1 MLRQTPPL
9 EAAEAFLVAARTA
22 SFRAGATELALSPS
36 AFSRR
41 IQLLE
46 SFVGAPLFDR
56 SGPTPRLTEIGARY
70 LDEIAPALEVIRRA
84 TRRLRAPGGAVRVS
98 ASHSFAVTW
107 LMPRL
112 GALRARGLEIELIIR
127 QGLDG
132 LRDGQADLAI
142 CGGDAA
148 PADFASEVLVE
159 LDAFVV
165 SAPTPAG
172 GAPVEQIDD
181 LSDHALLTTAGGAN
195 LWSRWFEQVGRPA
208 APPRASQTFPTLHA
222 MYEAAASGMGL
233 ALAVPLAS
241 ERLLAEGRLVRRL
254 NAGAPI
260 GQQYRVVHA
269 ERPRRACTAHEAF
282 VDWLKTET
290 AASRDRFHSTPVA
303 HEHYA

>member
-1 MLRQTPPL
+1 MTRQMTQFELEDQLARCDLRGDGGPFDIIGDVHGCAGEL
-9 EAAEAFLVAARTA
+9 EALLGRLGYDVRW
-22 SFRAGATELALSPS
+22 AGAP
-36 AFSRR
+36 
-41 IQLLE
+41 
-46 SFVGAPLFDR
+46 
-56 SGPTPRLTEIGARY
+56 
-70 LDEIAPALEVIRRA
+70 
-84 TRRLRAPGGAVRVS
+84 GAVRVS

-208 APPRASQTFPTLHA
+208 APPRASQTFPTLQA

>member
-9 EAAEAFLVAARTA
+9 EAAEAFLVAARA
-22 SFRAGATELALSPS
+22 PSFRAGAAELALSPS

-46 SFVGAPLFDR
+46 SFVGASLFDR
-56 SGPTPRLTEIGARY
+56 SGPTPKLTELGARY
-70 LDEIAPALEVIRRA
+70 LDEIAPALEEIRRA
-84 TRRLRAPGGAVRVS
+84 TRRLRAQEGAVRVS

-112 GALRARGLEIELIIR
+112 GELRARGLEIELVIR

-165 SAPTPAG
+165 SAPTG
-172 GAPVEQIDD
+172 GASVARIDD

-195 LWSRWFEQVGRPA
+195 LWSRWFEQVGRPRT
-208 APPRASQTFPTLHA
+208 PPRAGQPFPTLQA

-254 NAGAPI
+254 DAGAPI

-269 ERPRRACTAHEAF
+269 ERPRRARPAQEAF
-282 VDWLKTET
+282 IGWLRTET
-290 AASRDRFHSTPVA
+290 AASCDRFRGTPVA
-303 HEHYA
+303 H

>member
-9 EAAEAFLVAARTA
+9 EAAEAFLVAARA
-22 SFRAGATELALSPS
+22 PSFRAGAAELALSPS

-46 SFVGAPLFDR
+46 SFVDASLFDR
-56 SGPTPRLTEIGARY
+56 SGPTPKLTELGARY
-70 LDEIAPALEVIRRA
+70 LDEIAPALEEIRRA
-84 TRRLRAPGGAVRVS
+84 TRRLRSQEGAVRVS

-112 GALRARGLEIELIIR
+112 AELRERGLEIELIIR

-172 GAPVEQIDD
+172 GAPPARIDD
-181 LSDHALLTTAGGAN
+181 LSDHALLTTDGGAN
-195 LWSRWFEQVGRPA
+195 LWARWFEKVGRPTA
-208 APPRASQTFPTLHA
+208 APRASQPFPTLQA
-222 MYEAAASGMGL
+222 MYEAAASGLGL

-254 NAGAPI
+254 DVGAPI

-269 ERPRRACTAHEAF
+269 ERPRRPRAGHAAFIGWLRAETTA
-282 VDWLKTET
+282 
-290 AASRDRFHSTPVA
+290 SCDRFRQTPVA
-303 HEHYA
+303 R